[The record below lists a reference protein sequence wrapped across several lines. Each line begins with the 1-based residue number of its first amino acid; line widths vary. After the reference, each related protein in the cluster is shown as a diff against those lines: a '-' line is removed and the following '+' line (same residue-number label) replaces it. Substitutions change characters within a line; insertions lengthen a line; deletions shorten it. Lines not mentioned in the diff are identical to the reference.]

1 MVISIPQYILLKYA
15 KKPSVRKQNRSLTR
29 QFARFLKKSGIFR
42 FLKRVNLK
50 HKREKKDSGKSFIL
64 EFVLSKIWRTGSVY
78 ATNINAVP
86 KNVCRTLGITRFA
99 PKSTFYDEI
108 PFINPDSLENFNDEL
123 VKQIVSE
130 LKRVIV
136 MLDGHAIKVWSKLH
150 ANAAWGAT
158 SSEHKFFGYKLLAT
172 IIHGLDVVAKHLLLP
187 GNNSPVPFAQSIIEQ
202 TLSITRRIDVLL
214 MDREFTD
221 FTFWAWLILQKIGFI
236 IPAKDDNAVTKT
248 IRRTLDAKLFQKFDE
263 NTEYYESLAYF
274 PDLRENL
281 RVVFIKKKTVENGKE
296 KIKEYELITNLAP
309 TYSTIEI
316 IKLYPVR
323 QGREDVFDRLKNEFA
338 LHKPCKI
345 KDFAGIE
352 AFTALT
358 LAAYNLYAL
367 FSNRIYGCYKTVVV
381 LFRAWLFNENEIRE
395 NFSFEIQLPFFN
407 APQENVVQ
415 P

>member
-1 MVISIPQYILLKYA
+1 MKTITTRS
-15 KKPSVRKQNRSLTR
+15 KKPSARKQNRSLTR
-29 QFARFLKKSGIFR
+29 QFTRFLKKSGLLR

-50 HKREKKDSGKSFIL
+50 HKREKKDSGKSFLL
-64 EFVLSKIWRTGSVY
+64 EFALSKIWRTGSVY
-78 ATNINAVP
+78 ATSINAVP
-86 KNVCRTLGITRFA
+86 KNVCRTLGINRFA

-108 PFINPDSLENFNDEL
+108 PCLNLNSLENFNDEL
-123 VKQIVSE
+123 VKQIVSG

-172 IIHGLDVVAKHLLLP
+172 IINGIDVVAKHLLVS
-187 GNNSPVPFAQSIIEQ
+187 GNHSATPFAQSLVEQ
-202 TLSITRRIDVLL
+202 TLNITRKIDVLL

-221 FTFWAWLILQKIGFI
+221 FAFWAWLTLNKIGFI

-248 IRRTLDAKLFQKFDE
+248 IRRTLDAKLFHKLDE
-263 NTEYYESLAYF
+263 NTEYYESLVYF
-274 PDLRENL
+274 PDLRQNL
-281 RVVFIKKKTVENGKE
+281 RVIFIKKKIVENGKE

-309 TYSTIEI
+309 TYSTIEV

-345 KDFAGIE
+345 KDFTGIE

-358 LAAYNLYAL
+358 LTAYNLYAM
-367 FSNRIYGCYKTVVV
+367 FSNSIFGCYKTVIVV
-381 LFRAWLFNENEIRE
+381 YRAWLFDEIILLENLPKISEDSD
-395 NFSFEIQLPFFN
+395 FSSTSSADSI
-407 APQENVVQ
+407 
-415 P
+415 